1 MIKKSKNKNF
11 EGLGRVQIKNVELVN
26 FVYKIIDH
34 RLLSLF
40 VRYHSVCKHRLNFE
54 KIKIK
59 RTCPHFPWWVTDN

>member
-1 MIKKSKNKNF
+1 MIKNLKIKIF
-11 EGLGRVQIKNVELVN
+11 EGLGRVKIKNVELVN

-59 RTCPHFPWWVTDN
+59 RKCPHFPW